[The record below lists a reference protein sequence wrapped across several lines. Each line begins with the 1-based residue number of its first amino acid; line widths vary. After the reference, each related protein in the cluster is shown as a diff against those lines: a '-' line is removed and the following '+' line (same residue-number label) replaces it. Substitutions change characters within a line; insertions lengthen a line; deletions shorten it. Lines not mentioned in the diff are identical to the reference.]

1 MIISLTASVCL
12 VALCFFLHF
21 AVLRRL
27 ATMVGRSGSAVR
39 RPILKV
45 LFALFALHLVE
56 VSLYAFGIALL
67 DWARLGSLT
76 GEIARDEPMLI
87 EYVYFSIASYT
98 TLGIGDIIPHGGMR
112 IIAGIEALN
121 GLVLITWS
129 ASFTYLTM
137 ERFWGKGATIEETD
151 A

>member
-12 VALCFFLHF
+12 VALCFFLHL

-27 ATMVGRSGSAVR
+27 AAMVGHSGAMVR

-45 LFALFALHLVE
+45 LFTLFALHLVE
-56 VSLYAFGIALL
+56 VSLYALGIALL
-67 DWARLGSLT
+67 DWTRLGSLA
-76 GEIARDEPMLI
+76 GEIARDEPLLI
-87 EYVYFSIASYT
+87 EYLYFSIASYT